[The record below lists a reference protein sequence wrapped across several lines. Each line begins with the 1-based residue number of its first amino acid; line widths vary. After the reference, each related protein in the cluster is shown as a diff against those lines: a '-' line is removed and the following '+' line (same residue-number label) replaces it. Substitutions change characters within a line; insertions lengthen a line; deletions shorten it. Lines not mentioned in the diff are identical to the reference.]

1 MVMLINRIGLKREI
15 AGMIAALMLIL
26 YLPETGAGKPDYVRS
41 AKARFVLVT
50 SECRL
55 GSGFL
60 TGYREEGKA
69 EVVTA
74 YHLIS
79 CKSGQAEHES
89 RIIQVDGVAAEIHG
103 ADPKQDLLRL
113 LVPLHKNP
121 SRIAI
126 RTNSSTGERVFAVG
140 SNAKGARS
148 VVTWGNVLIAPPGQV
163 TAKVPIVPGTS
174 GGQLISAVDG
184 ALLGVAVRAEFGFAE
199 AVSGNVL
206 LRFLEK
212 ARCR

>member
-1 MVMLINRIGLKREI
+1 MMINRMSPTREI
-15 AGMIAALMLIL
+15 AGLLIALLLII
-26 YLPETGAGKPDYVRS
+26 YLPDTGAGKPDYVRS
-41 AKARFVLVT
+41 AKSRFVLVT

-79 CKSGQAEHES
+79 CKSPERQS
-89 RIIQVDGVAAEIHG
+89 SFVQVDGVAAEIHG
-103 ADPKQDLLRL
+103 ADQKQDLLRL

-126 RTNSSTGERVFAVG
+126 RTSSSTGERVFAVG
-140 SNAKGARS
+140 SNARGARS

-184 ALLGVAVRAEFGFAE
+184 ALLGVPVRSELGFTE

-206 LRFLEK
+206 LGFLEK
-212 ARCR
+212 TRGR